1 MNTPSI
7 NFHGADSNI
16 LLANEYAA
24 KTDALD
30 LALSKDLAEALNA
43 QYPGHLWGVRVQ
55 GEQGIATI
63 HNLMF
68 SGEWGYVLR
77 LDKTF
82 SASEL
87 RKRAIRAGGEILER
101 FKAVR
106 GRLDDDAV
114 ASMPTDFSGRVLG
127 DLSK

>member
-1 MNTPSI
+1 MNAPEI
-7 NFHGADSNI
+7 QFRGEESNI
-16 LLANEYAA
+16 LLANEYTQ
-24 KTDALD
+24 KSDTMD
-30 LALSKDLAEALNA
+30 LALSRDLAEALNA
-43 QYPGHLWGVRVQ
+43 HYPGHLWGVRVQ

-101 FKAVR
+101 FRTVR

-114 ASMPTDFSGRVLG
+114 ASMPTDFSGRAIG